1 MNIYPKITIQSE
13 ITLEQLYQVIIQ
25 LSCEQR
31 IQLADE
37 IKRDALREQWQILS
51 TKLPNEP
58 ELTEVDI
65 MNEVNAVRILNRQT
79 AQ

>member
-51 TKLPNEP
+51 ARLPNEP

-65 MNEVNAVRILNRQT
+65 MNEVKAVRMLNRQT
-79 AQ
+79 TQ

>member
-51 TKLPNEP
+51 AKLPNEP

-65 MNEVNAVRILNRQT
+65 MNEVKAVRILNRQT

>member
-65 MNEVNAVRILNRQT
+65 MNEVNAVRMLNRQT
-79 AQ
+79 TQ

>member
-25 LSCEQR
+25 LSCQQR

-51 TKLPNEP
+51 AKLPNEP

-65 MNEVNAVRILNRQT
+65 MNEVKAVRILNRQT

>member
-65 MNEVNAVRILNRQT
+65 MNEVKAVRMLNRQT
-79 AQ
+79 TQ